1 MVAGPAR
8 AWHRRSVDGG
18 PRRKSKAWA
27 TIVAWMPG
35 ERGRTLGFMRESG
48 RSPLRWALRW
58 WPAAVDLGLAVV
70 VLVLTADQGTGTT
83 DTELF
88 GEAPTATRLVLGI
101 GLAMLVLIR
110 RVNPYPLLALG
121 AGAWAVM
128 GAPWGLMVAGYT
140 ISARPRRPRW
150 FGALFGAVALAV
162 FARML
167 VASKVG
173 AWFALVV
180 TVLVVGVPVLLGL
193 WIGIR
198 RALIA
203 HLRDE
208 AERLEREQFLKAEQ
222 AKAQERARIARELHD
237 VVAHRVGLMVLH
249 AGALEVSLADP
260 EAAEQAGLVRQTGRE
275 ALQELR
281 QILGVLREGE
291 DGVPL
296 DPQPTLADLDRLVQQ
311 SRDAGMEVSV
321 AVAGER
327 HRLPATVERTAYRL
341 VQEALT
347 NAHKHAA
354 NAATEVEVR
363 YRREWLEV
371 TVRNDRPDGPRAG
384 LALAGS
390 GHGLL
395 GLRERVTLL
404 GGTFQAGPRL
414 DGGFEVCASIP
425 AQVPA

>member
-1 MVAGPAR
+1 
-8 AWHRRSVDGG
+8 
-18 PRRKSKAWA
+18 
-27 TIVAWMPG
+27 
-35 ERGRTLGFMRESG
+35 MRESG
-48 RSPLRWALRW
+48 WSPLRRAVRW
-58 WPAAVDLGLAVV
+58 WPAVVDLGLAVV

-83 DTELF
+83 DSELL
-88 GEAPTATRLVLGI
+88 GEAPAAMRMAFGI

-110 RVNPYPLLALG
+110 RANPYPLLALG
-121 AGAWAVM
+121 TVAWALM

-140 ISARPRRPRW
+140 IAARPRRPRG
-150 FGALFGAVALAV
+150 FGVLLGVLALVVL
-162 FARML
+162 ARML
-167 VASKVG
+167 VVSEVSAL
-173 AWFALVV
+173 FAVVV

-208 AERLEREQFLKAEQ
+208 AERLEREQLLDTER
-222 AKAQERARIARELHD
+222 AKAQERARIAREMHD

-260 EAAEQAGLVRQTGRE
+260 AAAQQAALVRQTGRE

-281 QILGVLREGE
+281 DILGILREGE
-291 DGVPL
+291 DRALL

-311 SRDAGMEVSV
+311 SRDTGMAVSV
-321 AVAGER
+321 AVDGTR
-327 HRLPATVERTAYRL
+327 RQLPATVERTAYRL

-347 NAHKHAA
+347 NVHRHAA
-354 NAATEVEVR
+354 NAATEVGVR
-363 YRREWLEV
+363 YGREELEV
-371 TVRNDRPDGPRAG
+371 AVRNARPPDGPHPG
-384 LALAGS
+384 LALASG
-390 GHGLL
+390 GHGLV

-414 DGGFEVCASIP
+414 DGGFEVRASIP
-425 AQVPA
+425 CQVPA

>member
-1 MVAGPAR
+1 
-8 AWHRRSVDGG
+8 
-18 PRRKSKAWA
+18 
-27 TIVAWMPG
+27 
-35 ERGRTLGFMRESG
+35 MRESG
-48 RSPLRWALRW
+48 WSPLRRAVRW
-58 WPAAVDLGLAVV
+58 WPAVGDLGLAVV

-83 DTELF
+83 DAELL
-88 GEAPTATRLVLGI
+88 GEAPAAMRMAFGI

-110 RVNPYPLLALG
+110 RANPYPLLALG
-121 AGAWAVM
+121 TAAWAVM

-140 ISARPRRPRW
+140 IAARPRRPRG
-150 FGALFGAVALAV
+150 FGVLLGVLALVVL
-162 FARML
+162 ARML
-167 VASKVG
+167 VVSEVSAL
-173 AWFALVV
+173 FAVVV

-208 AERLEREQFLKAEQ
+208 AERLEREQLLDAER
-222 AKAQERARIARELHD
+222 AKAQERARIAREMHD

-260 EAAEQAGLVRQTGRE
+260 AAAQQAALVRQTGRE

-281 QILGVLREGE
+281 DILGILREGE
-291 DGVPL
+291 DRALL

-311 SRDAGMEVSV
+311 SRDTGMAVSV
-321 AVAGER
+321 AVDGTR
-327 HRLPATVERTAYRL
+327 RQLPATVERTAYRL

-347 NAHKHAA
+347 NVHRHAA
-354 NAATEVEVR
+354 NAATEVGVR
-363 YRREWLEV
+363 YGRQELEV
-371 TVRNDRPDGPRAG
+371 AVRNARPANGPHPG
-384 LALAGS
+384 LALASG
-390 GHGLL
+390 GHGLV

-414 DGGFEVCASIP
+414 DGGFEVRASIP
-425 AQVPA
+425 CQVPA